1 MEKTCLVI
9 CKKSENK
16 IFKGMNFPFAIKN
29 DLLKAFKYIFKHPR
43 VVVVIT
49 ENFAKYHRLALPALI
64 WLSNEKKIPPLIM
77 YSDKNFTFSEIIVAN
92 RANLKEVVSNIA
104 NYLKDDDSLGISNIF
119 NNFLLLNTFE
129 MLNQILRKKE
139 TDKKTI
145 FNNFSE
151 LLEIALL
158 PAGLAIGEKDNDKTT
173 LYISQNSFIDI
184 QTFKNI
190 LIKNNIS
197 RDNLDIKSNVKAQV
211 YTKEYLKGMK
221 TYFIQKNELFLIAI
235 FSKKQ
240 IKNEKDIESL
250 LKILFEKI
258 EELIIIS
265 NNEIREYQ
273 ISITDYLTGI
283 YNRRFFEEIL
293 NKELNISKR
302 KKAPLSILMLD
313 IDFFKNINDTY
324 GHKVGDEVLVS
335 LCKLVTKLL
344 RKSDIFARI
353 GGEEFGILL
362 PYTDEKGANYL
373 AERIRTTVENETFII
388 DKHKINFTI
397 SIGLLTGI
405 NVERLDYDT
414 IFKLADDALYE
425 AKRSGRN
432 KTISKIF

>member
-1 MEKTCLVI
+1 MTCLVI
-9 CKKSENK
+9 CKQSENE
-16 IFKGMNFPFAIKN
+16 IFKGMNLPIEIKN
-29 DLLKAFKYIFKHPR
+29 DLLTAFKYIFKHLR

-64 WLSNEKKIPPLIM
+64 RLSNEKKIPPLIM
-77 YSDKNFTFSEIIVAN
+77 YSDKNYTFSEIIVAN
-92 RANLKEVVSNIA
+92 LANLEEVVSNIA
-104 NYLKDDDSLGISNIF
+104 NYLEDDDSVEISNIF
-119 NNFLLLNTFE
+119 SNFLLLNTFE
-129 MLNQILRKKE
+129 MLNHILRKKE

-145 FNNFSE
+145 FNNFAE

-190 LIKNNIS
+190 LIENNIS
-197 RDNLDIKSNVKAQV
+197 TDNLDIKSNVKAQV

-235 FSKKQ
+235 FSKNQ
-240 IKNEKDIESL
+240 INNEKDIENL
-250 LKILFEKI
+250 LRILFEKI
-258 EELIIIS
+258 EELILIS
-265 NNEIREYQ
+265 NIEIREYQ

-293 NKELNISKR
+293 NKELNLSKR
-302 KKAPLSILMLD
+302 KKAPLSMLIFD

-324 GHKVGDEVLVS
+324 GHKVGDEVLIF

-414 IFKLADDALYE
+414 IFKMADDALYE